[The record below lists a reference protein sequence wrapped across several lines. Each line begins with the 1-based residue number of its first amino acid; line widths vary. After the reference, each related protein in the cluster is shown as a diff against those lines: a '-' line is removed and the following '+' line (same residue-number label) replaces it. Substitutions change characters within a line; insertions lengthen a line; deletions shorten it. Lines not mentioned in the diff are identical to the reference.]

1 MAIADSTEI
10 ETKSNEQTKYTSDL
24 EILSFTNHLQMLEVE
39 YNHE

>member
-10 ETKSNEQTKYTSDL
+10 ETKSNEQTKYTTEL
-24 EILSFTNHLQMLEVE
+24 EILSFTNHLQIHEAE